1 MTYALAAGFQTAVYQ
16 HLLADAGVQAA
27 VGAAIYDAL
36 PTGTL
41 PDLYVTLGAE
51 EALDRSDSSGAGA
64 LHRFTVTIRA
74 KSAGFAQAKTAA
86 AAICD
91 ALLAADLTQSLS
103 MSRGRVV
110 GLWFDRARAERMS
123 DGTRRISLR
132 FTARLDG

>member
-1 MTYALAAGFQTAVYQ
+1 MTYAMAAGFQTAVYQ

-27 VGAAIYDAL
+27 VGTAVYDAL

-74 KSAGFAQAKTAA
+74 ENAGFSQAKTAA

-91 ALLAADLTQSLS
+91 ALLAADLTLN
-103 MSRGRVV
+103 RGRVV

-132 FTARLDG
+132 FTARLDGGSGA

>member
-1 MTYALAAGFQTAVYQ
+1 MTYALASSFQTAVYQ
-16 HLLADAGVQAA
+16 YLLGDAEVQAA
-27 VGAAIYDAL
+27 VGTAIYDAL

-64 LHRFTVTIRA
+64 LHMFTVTLRA
-74 KSAGFAQAKTAA
+74 ESAGFARAKTAA

-91 ALLAADLTQSLS
+91 ALLAADLTLE
-103 MSRGRVV
+103 RGRVV

-123 DGTRRISLR
+123 DGTRRIALR
-132 FTARLDG
+132 FTARLEA

>member
-1 MTYALAAGFQTAVYQ
+1 MTYALASGFQAAVYQ
-16 HLLADAGVQAA
+16 HLLADAGVQAE
-27 VGAAIYDAL
+27 VGSAIYDAL

-51 EALDRSDSSGAGA
+51 EALDRSDGSGAGA

-74 KSAGFAQAKTAA
+74 ESAGFARAKSAA

-91 ALLAADLTQSLS
+91 ALLTADLTL
-103 MSRGRVV
+103 SRGHVI

-123 DGTRRISLR
+123 DGTRRIALR
-132 FTARLDG
+132 FTARVEA